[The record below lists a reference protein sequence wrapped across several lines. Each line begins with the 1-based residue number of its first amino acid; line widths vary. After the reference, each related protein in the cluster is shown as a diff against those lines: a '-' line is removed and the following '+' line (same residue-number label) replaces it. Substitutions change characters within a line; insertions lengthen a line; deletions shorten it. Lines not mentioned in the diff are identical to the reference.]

1 MKIAVACDHGGLPL
15 KELVKDALIKN
26 GCEIADLGTRTG
38 ESVDYPDFA
47 REALSMLVHGK
58 CDRIVLLCGTGIGM
72 SICANRIPGVR
83 GTLCHDSYTA
93 AMARR
98 HNDSNCLILGGRV
111 LGPAIAQDIVEV
123 WLATGFEGGRHQARL
138 DKIDG
143 LCTELKY
150 QSRG

>member
-1 MKIAVACDHGGLPL
+1 MKIAVACDHGGLAL
-15 KELVKDALIKN
+15 RELVNDVLTRS
-26 GCEIADLGTRTG
+26 GCEVADLGTFTG
-38 ESVDYPDFA
+38 ESVDYPDHA

-72 SICANRIPGVR
+72 SICANRVPGVR

-111 LGPAIAQDIVEV
+111 LGPAVAQDIVEV
-123 WLATGFEGGRHQARL
+123 WLRTGFEGGRHQARL
-138 DKIDG
+138 DKIEG
-143 LCTELKY
+143 LCTKIK
-150 QSRG
+150 